1 DMPCDLAFAGLAEK
15 GRVVGRSDVD
25 QSIAD
30 DPGRKMQGNDLAQIA
45 VLFALIEMIEYFR
58 GDQVGHPGTDFAGG
72 FDQGCHASWRLW
84 RAAMIVRTLPEA
96 PRPAVYARRLLL
108 QERKIRLPYQRT
120 IAEQPDPVLAF
131 KTIQALV
138 GIEGIAGHGDGSG
151 RGAFMRHDSGRLQ
164 RGSG

>member
-1 DMPCDLAFAGLAEK
+1 
-15 GRVVGRSDVD
+15 
-25 QSIAD
+25 
-30 DPGRKMQGNDLAQIA
+30 
-45 VLFALIEMIEYFR
+45 
-58 GDQVGHPGTDFAGG
+58 
-72 FDQGCHASWRLW
+72 QGCHASWRLW

-164 RGSG
+164 RGSGRVGWARRPLRNPGPALIALYRVSTMGRCHSCVANVRFSSRRLSLMLRRWPNRPTIP